1 MATAKDIVD
10 LAASFVGVK
19 ENPPDSNNVIF
30 NTDYYGR
37 HVYGGAYPWCC
48 TFGWDI
54 FRMAGASE
62 LFYDGKKTAY
72 CPEVVNWGRK
82 NDLIVPL
89 TDGRPGDLILFDWN
103 HDGVAD
109 HIGIIEKQLD
119 KNIYRTIEG
128 NTAVGNDSNGGE
140 VMRRTRDTNTVC
152 CIIRPRYYEEDK
164 MSYADFKEYMDKY
177 NAELAAK
184 GVPQDKKSWQY
195 QAWEFV
201 TMADISDGYRPYS
214 PVTRVELWAMLR
226 VIYQLIIKTIGGTKK

>member
-1 MATAKDIVD
+1 MATAKNIVD

-82 NDLIVPL
+82 NDLIVPM
-89 TDGRPGDLILFDWN
+89 TEGRPGDLILFDWN

-152 CIIRPRYYEEDK
+152 CIIRPRYYEEEK

-177 NAELAAK
+177 NSELAAK

-201 TMADISDGYRPYS
+201 TRAGISDGYRPYS
-214 PVTRVELWAMLR
+214 SVTRVEVWAMLK
-226 VIYQLIIKTIGGTKK
+226 VIYQLIIKTLGGK

>member
-1 MATAKDIVD
+1 MAAAKDIVD

-37 HVYGGAYPWCC
+37 HVYGAAYPWCC
-48 TFGWDI
+48 TFVWDI
-54 FRMAGASE
+54 FRMAGSSE

-72 CPEVVNWGRK
+72 CPEVVNWGRE

-89 TDGRPGDLILFDWN
+89 TEGRPGYLILFDWN

-109 HIGIIEKQLD
+109 HIAIIEKQLD

-152 CIIRPRYYEEDK
+152 CIIRPRYQEEEK
-164 MSYADFKEYMDKY
+164 MSYEDFIEYMIRY
-177 NAELAAK
+177 NSELANM

-201 TMADISDGYRPYS
+201 TMSGISDGYRPYS

-226 VIYQLIIKTIGGTKK
+226 VIYQMISKTFGGKK

>member
-48 TFGWDI
+48 TYAWDI
-54 FRMAGASE
+54 YRMAGASE

-89 TDGRPGDLILFDWN
+89 TEGRPGDLILFDWN

-152 CIIRPRYYEEDK
+152 CIIRPRYNEEDK

-177 NAELAAK
+177 NSELAAK

-214 PVTRVELWAMLR
+214 PVTRVELWAMLK

>member
-82 NDLIVPL
+82 NDLIIPL
-89 TDGRPGDLILFDWN
+89 TEGRPGDLILFDWN

-152 CIIRPRYYEEDK
+152 CIIRPRYYEDK
-164 MSYADFKEYMDKY
+164 EMSYEQWKEYNDRYMKEE
-177 NAELAAK
+177 AEK

-214 PVTRVELWAMLR
+214 PVTRVELWAMLK
-226 VIYQLIIKTIGGTKK
+226 VIYQLIIKTVGGTKK